1 MARRRIAE
9 DPTSRLAIW
18 ARRLALFALAVA
30 LLAVAMVQAGFIE
43 PVPGVVTL
51 GAALV
56 IAALGILLAFAAFVT
71 IWNEGL
77 QGLRQAILAFLIGI
91 GLIAYP
97 AFLGVRGYGL
107 PALNDIT
114 TDTADP
120 PRFEA
125 VARLRPREANASAY
139 PGASAAE
146 LQRRAY
152 PDVEP
157 LQLSSPPQDVYE
169 AALDVVTKRKWLV
182 IDARTP
188 QGGRRDGRIEAVAR
202 TPVMGFRDDVVV
214 RVRASAGGTRVDIRS
229 ASRYGKYDFGANA
242 RRVRSLAEDIEEAA
256 GTQPAARR

>member
-1 MARRRIAE
+1 MARRRMAE
-9 DPTSRLAIW
+9 DPPSRLALW
-18 ARRLALFALAVA
+18 ARRLALFALTVA
-30 LLAVAMVQAGFIE
+30 LLAVVMVQAGFIE

-56 IAALGILLAFAAFVT
+56 IALLAVVLAFGAFVV
-71 IWNEGL
+71 IWNQGL
-77 QGLRQAILAFLIGI
+77 QGLRQAILALVIGI
-91 GLIAYP
+91 ALTAYP
-97 AFLGVRGYGL
+97 VYLGIRGYGL
-107 PALNDIT
+107 PALNDVT

-125 VARLRPREANASAY
+125 VARLRPREANPVAY
-139 PGASAAE
+139 PGAAAAE
-146 LQRRAY
+146 LQRKAY
-152 PDVEP
+152 ADIEP
-157 LQLSSPPQDVYE
+157 LQLNTAPQDAYE

-202 TPVMGFRDDVVV
+202 TAIMGFRDDVVV
-214 RVRASAGGTRVDIRS
+214 RIRASGGGSRVDIRS

-256 GTQPAARR
+256 GSQPAARR